1 MELSRAQKRF
11 VNHKTSGYQLLKG
24 KEGTGKSTSLVY
36 KALNLENNYC
46 LYNED
51 KILIVNSD
59 YLKTNICKTLYDE
72 ERNKDYFYSLFS
84 LNRERIDILS
94 IKELISTYSEAYKR
108 ENGLALRLISDLE
121 GKNIFYSLKEEIDR
135 LLESYK
141 FYKKATMSYIFNEV
155 LWIKASNFSKEDYLN
170 VDRRGRGISIRKNS
184 NIRELIYKI
193 LETYNSKLLSQNM
206 MDKYDAV
213 LFALSYVKNKEGIYS
228 HIILD
233 DLEKYTKA
241 EIDFIRRLFNKK
253 EYSNFIFTLNSE
265 LEGRENSWIVKGRN
279 LPSLG
284 IDTKGK
290 TFNYKLNLAEKKK
303 KVIDTIEKYQY
314 INLRNNNVVD
324 FKVDSAS
331 NEKEIFLEDSITY
344 KEEEMKE
351 VPMYSNIAAGS
362 PIEMI
367 DNIEGD
373 FYLPKSW
380 LGRGKE
386 TFILKVKGDS
396 MVEKNILNG
405 DLVVIKRQVNA
416 NHNDIVAAS
425 IDNEATLKTLNL
437 NGEYPVLMPANKTYP
452 SIPLVGRDVSILGVA
467 IGIIKNME

>member
-1 MELSRAQKRF
+1 MSTF
-11 VNHKTSGYQLLKG
+11 KG
-24 KEGTGKSTSLVY
+24 KKVQEKHLFSI

-213 LFALSYVKNKEGIYS
+213 LFAL
-228 HIILD
+228 H
-233 DLEKYTKA
+233 
-241 EIDFIRRLFNKK
+241 
-253 EYSNFIFTLNSE
+253 
-265 LEGRENSWIVKGRN
+265 
-279 LPSLG
+279 
-284 IDTKGK
+284 
-290 TFNYKLNLAEKKK
+290 
-303 KVIDTIEKYQY
+303 
-314 INLRNNNVVD
+314 
-324 FKVDSAS
+324 
-331 NEKEIFLEDSITY
+331 
-344 KEEEMKE
+344 M
-351 VPMYSNIAAGS
+351 
-362 PIEMI
+362 
-367 DNIEGD
+367 
-373 FYLPKSW
+373 
-380 LGRGKE
+380 
-386 TFILKVKGDS
+386 
-396 MVEKNILNG
+396 
-405 DLVVIKRQVNA
+405 
-416 NHNDIVAAS
+416 
-425 IDNEATLKTLNL
+425 
-437 NGEYPVLMPANKTYP
+437 
-452 SIPLVGRDVSILGVA
+452 
-467 IGIIKNME
+467 